1 MLWGEATASPP
12 TFCNDIIKYMS
23 DKVAVFAENGLY
35 DNSLGRLEKG
45 YNIVTTEKAEAWI
58 KLTNKVRTATPQE
71 VASAYGV

>member
-12 TFCNDIIKYMS
+12 TFCNDIIKCMS

-35 DNSLGRLEKG
+35 DSSLGRLQKG
-45 YNIVTTEKAEAWI
+45 YNIVTSENAEAWI
-58 KLTNKVRTATPQE
+58 KMTNKVRTATPQE